1 MKARVV
7 IGAILAALVAIGL
20 YWFTRGGGDDARPR
34 VGSAETAASMS
45 PAPAGAMT
53 SDARTQIAAA
63 HAKHTEAERKAL
75 IEAIATARSRRT
87 AKPSAPI
94 ATGAPGATGT
104 PDTAATTLD
113 ILDRTGDTS
122 AWEKRTLGVLNSLLG
137 ECYDLGRA
145 ESPKLEG
152 TIKLR
157 FTLAGEPG
165 VGGVLERVEIV
176 DEGTSITQQTIRDC
190 MIQQLY
196 ALELD
201 PPPEGMRVERE
212 VSLKFP

>member
-7 IGAILAALVAIGL
+7 VGALLAALVAIGL

-34 VGSAETAASMS
+34 VGSAETRETAAE
-45 PAPAGAMT
+45 AKT
-53 SDARTQIAAA
+53 SVARPQTQIAPA

-87 AKPSAPI
+87 AKPSAPV
-94 ATGAPGATGT
+94 ATGT
-104 PDTAATTLD
+104 PGTTGAADTSATTLD
-113 ILDRTGDTS
+113 IIDRTGDTS

-145 ESPKLEG
+145 EAPKLEG

-176 DEGTSITQQTIRDC
+176 DDGTSITQQTIRDC
-190 MIQQLY
+190 MTQQLY

-212 VSLKFP
+212 VTLKFP